1 MTPTYLSEI
10 TKTMSTNVEIEFSVD
25 FQGQCEY
32 VQSEN
37 TEQFL
42 EYEQII
48 LFLVEKEI
56 IPINERTEGLVE
68 IVDGIVNVNYRT
80 CTQVGDD
87 WDTDVWEEGSSEN
100 PISELVK
107 E

>member
-10 TKTMSTNVEIEFSVD
+10 TNTMSTNVEIEFSVD

-42 EYEQII
+42 EYEQTR
-48 LFLVEKEI
+48 V
-56 IPINERTEGLVE
+56 
-68 IVDGIVNVNYRT
+68 YR
-80 CTQVGDD
+80 
-87 WDTDVWEEGSSEN
+87 E
-100 PISELVK
+100 
-107 E
+107 